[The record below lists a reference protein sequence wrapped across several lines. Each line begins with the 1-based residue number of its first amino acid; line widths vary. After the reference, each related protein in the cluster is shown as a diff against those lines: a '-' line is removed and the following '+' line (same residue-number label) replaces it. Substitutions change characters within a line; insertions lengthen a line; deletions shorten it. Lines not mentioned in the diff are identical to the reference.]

1 MSDPIPPPAWWQRRS
16 DQDRNSSYDM
26 SSGILAT
33 GLISLAL
40 VVAVLVFLHLYV
52 RYVLRRRYPRG
63 GGRRSLT
70 TAMDLFRFN
79 TAVDQPPGGAGL
91 DPAAISALPS
101 FPYRKTNDEE
111 EEEASGVG
119 GPECAVC
126 LSAVE
131 EGEMV
136 RRLPACKHVFH
147 VGCIDMWLASH
158 VTCPVC
164 RATVEPTPADSAVV
178 EVGEPSRPA
187 AAAAKW
193 ASQEG
198 PSGTKEGGSA
208 SFSFDLSASLKRMV
222 SRSRSSSSHQ
232 VQEETTEDLPQ
243 EGPSR
248 TKEGGS
254 ASFNF
259 DLSTSLK
266 RMVSRNRS
274 SSSQQAQEETTEDLP
289 QEGPSETKEGASP
302 SFRFDLSASLKR
314 MVSRS
319 RSSSSQQV
327 QEETKED
334 VPPNLERL

>member
-1 MSDPIPPPAWWQRRS
+1 MSDPTPPSSRWPRVS
-16 DQDRNSSYDM
+16 DQNSNSSYNV
-26 SSGILAT
+26 SSGILVT

-40 VVAVLVFLHLYV
+40 VVAVLVFLRLYV
-52 RYVLRRRYPRG
+52 RYVLRRRFPRE
-63 GGRRSLT
+63 GGRRSLS

-79 TAVDQPPGGAGL
+79 AAVDQPPGAAGL

-101 FPYRKTNDEE
+101 FPYRKTNGEGE
-111 EEEASGVG
+111 KEAPGVD

-147 VGCIDMWLASH
+147 VGCVDMWLASH

-164 RATVEPTPADSAVV
+164 RATVEPPLADDVVV

-193 ASQEG
+193 TSQEG

-208 SFSFDLSASLKRMV
+208 SFRLGLSASLKRMV
-222 SRSRSSSSHQ
+222 SRSRSSSTQQ

-243 EGPSR
+243 VGPSG
-248 TKEGGS
+248 TKEAGS
-254 ASFNF
+254 ASFRF
-259 DLSTSLK
+259 GLSESLK
-266 RMVSRNRS
+266 EDGEPESALVHPAS
-274 SSSQQAQEETTEDLP
+274 AEEETTEDFPIEL
-289 QEGPSETKEGASP
+289 
-302 SFRFDLSASLKR
+302 
-314 MVSRS
+314 
-319 RSSSSQQV
+319 
-327 QEETKED
+327 
-334 VPPNLERL
+334 